1 VESASMLVLILGLII
16 FFAAHSVRIFADDW
30 RRDLIRRLGEGP
42 WKGIYSAAS
51 LVGLI
56 LIIWGFGIAR
66 QNPIVLWTSPEW
78 LKHFAIALNLVAFI
92 LFAAYLVPAGQL
104 KARLGHPM
112 LLSVKVW
119 AFAHLLANGTLAD
132 LFLFGSFLV
141 WAIADFV
148 VSRRRDRAAGTV
160 RIVGPVRND
169 VIAAVVGVL
178 IWAAI
183 LWRLHYWVIGV
194 SPLA

>member
-1 VESASMLVLILGLII
+1 
-16 FFAAHSVRIFADDW
+16 VRMVADGW
-30 RRDLIRRLGEGP
+30 RRDFIARIGEGR
-42 WKGIYSAAS
+42 WKALYS
-51 LVGLI
+51 LVSIVGFVLI
-56 LIIWGFGIAR
+56 VWGYDMAR
-66 QNPIVLWTSPEW
+66 QDPILLWDSPLW
-78 LKHFAIALNLVAFI
+78 LRHLAIGLNLIAFI
-92 LFAAYLVPAGQL
+92 LFAVYLVPAGRM

-112 LLSVKVW
+112 ILAVKVW

-141 WAIADFV
+141 WAIADFAA
-148 VSRRRDRAAGTV
+148 SRRRDRAQGTV
-160 RIVGPVRND
+160 RIAGPARND
-169 VIAAVVGVL
+169 LLAGVVGAL